1 MDRLE
6 NGIQRYAWGSR
17 EAIATLQGRPAS
29 AEPEAELWMG
39 AHPQLPSHVTRG
51 PVRRSLRDW
60 IAEAPSR
67 ELGPAAATAF
77 GELPFLLKVLAAE
90 EPLSLQAHPSA
101 AQAAAGFAREDAEG
115 IPRDAPHRSYRDA
128 RHKPELLC
136 ALTPMDALC
145 GFRAPGDTARL
156 FRGLGAPQKLV
167 ALLEAGDLRAVLGDL
182 LARDVDARGT
192 LVAQMVA
199 ACAAPPSGFE
209 AECRWAVRLAEKYPG
224 DVGVVSAL
232 LLNLLTLAP
241 GEALFLDAGNLHAYL
256 HGVGVELMA
265 ASDNVLRGGLTQKHM
280 DERELLSVLD
290 FSPIEARPVP
300 VLQTSADE
308 RTYRTPAREF
318 CLSRLDVAGTETR
331 RTLDGPEIWLATQG
345 AAHLESAHG
354 TLELR
359 QGESVFLSP
368 DDAFV
373 SARSARDSGAVLF
386 RARVAPGGA

>member
-51 PVRRSLRDW
+51 DLRRSLRDW
-60 IAEAPSR
+60 VAEAPTR
-67 ELGPAAATAF
+67 ELGPAVAAAF

-115 IPRDAPHRSYRDA
+115 IPRDAPQRSYRDP

-145 GFRAPGDTARL
+145 GFRAPGETARL
-156 FRGLGAPQKLV
+156 FRGLGAPAKLV
-167 ALLEAGDLRAVLGDL
+167 ALLDAGDLRAVFGDL
-182 LARDVDARGT
+182 LARDRGDRAE
-192 LVAQMVA
+192 LVSHMVA
-199 ACAAPPSGFE
+199 ACAAPPPGFE
-209 AECRWAVRLAEKYPG
+209 RECAWAVRLAAKYPG

-280 DERELLSVLD
+280 DERELLAVLD

-300 VLQTSADE
+300 VLQTSAEE

-318 CLSRLDVAGTETR
+318 CLSRLDVAGHEVR
-331 RTLDGPEIWLATQG
+331 RVLDGPEIWLATRGDARLQ
-345 AAHLESAHG
+345 SARG
-354 TLELR
+354 ELVLR
-359 QGESVFLSP
+359 QGEAAFLSP
-368 DDAFV
+368 DDGFV
-373 SARSARDSGAVLF
+373 SAHPVLAEGAVLY
-386 RARVAPGGA
+386 RARVAP